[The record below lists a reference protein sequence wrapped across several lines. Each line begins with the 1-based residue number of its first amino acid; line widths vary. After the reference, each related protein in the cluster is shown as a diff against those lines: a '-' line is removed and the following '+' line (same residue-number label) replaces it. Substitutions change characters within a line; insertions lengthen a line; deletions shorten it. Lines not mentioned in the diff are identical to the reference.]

1 MIWPDADK
9 PGRGYAA
16 DVARLCREAG
26 AKEVRVITPPEGVS
40 EGWDAADALIEDW
53 DAERAMALA
62 EAAQKAPEHT
72 PSRRLRAVTIHDFL
86 DAELPPRE
94 NILGPWLPTQGLAMI
109 YSKRG
114 VGKTHMA
121 PQHRQSPASGG
132 KFLGF
137 VAPEPRRVLYVD
149 GEMPAVAMQERL
161 AAIVKASNAEPP
173 APDYLKIITPDLQE
187 HSIPDLSESDGQEAI
202 EEHLDGVSL
211 VIIDNLSTIFRHG
224 NENEAESRL
233 PAQEWALRLRR
244 RGVSVLFIHHAGKG
258 GQQRG
263 TSRREDVLDTVICL
277 KHPTD
282 YTPTE
287 GARFEV
293 HFDKARGLYGD
304 VLKPFEARME
314 TRDDA
319 ALWTITDIEDRLTKQ
334 VAELANAGL
343 TQRDIAKE
351 LEIGL
356 STVNRHIKKGRE
368 RAHLSEA

>member
-1 MIWPDADK
+1 
-9 PGRGYAA
+9 
-16 DVARLCREAG
+16 
-26 AKEVRVITPPEGVS
+26 
-40 EGWDAADALIEDW
+40 
-53 DAERAMALA
+53 
-62 EAAQKAPEHT
+62 
-72 PSRRLRAVTIHDFL
+72 
-86 DAELPPRE
+86 
-94 NILGPWLPTQGLAMI
+94 MI

-121 PQHRQSPASGG
+121 LAIAYTVATGG
-132 KFLGF
+132 KFLKF
-137 VAPEPRRVLYVD
+137 ESPDPRRVLYID
-149 GEMPAVAMQERL
+149 GEMPAGAMQERL
-161 AAIVKASNAEPP
+161 AAIVKASDVEPP

-187 HSIPDLSESDGQEAI
+187 HSIPDLSEPDGQEAL
-202 EEHLDGVSL
+202 EEHLGGVGL

-224 NENEAESRL
+224 NENEAESWL
-233 PAQEWALRLRR
+233 PAQEWALSLRR
-244 RGVSVLFIHHAGKG
+244 RGISVLFIHHAGKG